1 VLAGH
6 DHPVAHL
13 SGPGRDR
20 LRLPCFVNNANQ
32 ATLPAFG
39 AFTGGHVVAPRA
51 GQSLHAV
58 GGGRVWTLPA

>member
-1 VLAGH
+1 
-6 DHPVAHL
+6 
-13 SGPGRDR
+13 
-20 LRLPCFVNNANQ
+20 VNNANQ